1 MTPAARVAA
10 LIDLVAAHREGTA
23 APDAVARGYFRG
35 RRYVGSKDRRAIG
48 DAFFSVLRHCA
59 RLRWH
64 LGEAD
69 PGPRALAIAHA
80 LLVDGEAPDTVHGWF
95 TGDAYGPP
103 PLDTAEAAL
112 IARLSARRLDD
123 PAMPEAVRL
132 ELPDWAAAP
141 LARVFG
147 DRLAQEMAGFDAAA
161 PLDLRVN
168 ALRAGRDDI
177 LAALQAQGF
186 EAVATPFSP
195 VGIRL
200 ARRQPIDGT
209 ALYRDGVIEVQDEAS
224 QIAALLTG
232 AGPGEQV
239 ADLCAG
245 ALGKALV
252 LAGMMQGRGRVLA
265 ADTDASRLAR
275 GSPRLKRA
283 GADNIE
289 RRVLKADGDKWIG
302 RQKGKF
308 DRVLVDAPCSGQG
321 TWRRDV
327 DLRWRQAD
335 LTALAAVQTGIL
347 RQALRL
353 VKPGGIVVYATCS
366 LLKEENEDVVAAAT
380 AEAEGFGP
388 VDAAAWWAEAIG
400 TPPPPLVDGNTL
412 RLSPATT
419 GTDGFTVTLLSRAS

>member
-1 MTPAARVAA
+1 MTPAARFAA
-10 LIDLVAAHREGTA
+10 LIDLVAAHRDGTA

-48 DAFFSVLRHCA
+48 DAFFSVLRHRS

-64 LGEAD
+64 LEGAD

-80 LLVDGEAPDTVHGWF
+80 LLVDGAASDIVRGWF
-95 TGDAYGPP
+95 AGGTYGPA
-103 PLDTAEAAL
+103 PLDSAETAL
-112 IARLSARRLDD
+112 IQRLADRWLDD

-141 LARVFG
+141 LTRVFG
-147 DRLAQEMAGFDAAA
+147 DRLALEMAGFDAAA

-177 LAALQAQGF
+177 LAALRAQGF
-186 EAVATPFSP
+186 EAEATPYSP
-195 VGIRL
+195 IGIRL
-200 ARRQPIDGT
+200 ARRQPVDGT
-209 ALYRDGVIEVQDEAS
+209 ALYRDGVIEIQDEAS
-224 QIAALLTG
+224 QLTALLTG
-232 AGPGEQV
+232 ARPGEQV

-265 ADTDASRLAR
+265 ADTDAARLER

-289 RRVLKADGDKWIG
+289 RRQLKPDGDKWIG

-308 DRVLVDAPCSGQG
+308 DQVLVDAPCSGQG

-327 DLRWRQAD
+327 DLRWREAD
-335 LTALAAVQTGIL
+335 LTGLAGTQTGIL

-366 LLKEENEDVVAAAT
+366 LLMEENEDVVAAAT
-380 AEAEGFGP
+380 ADAPEFGP
-388 VDAAAWWAEAIG
+388 LDAAGWWAEAIG
-400 TPPPPLVDGNTL
+400 TPPPPLVVGNTL
-412 RLSPATT
+412 RLTPATT
-419 GTDGFTVTLLSRAS
+419 GTDGFTVTLLRRAS